1 MFGACLFT
9 RVFYSCVVV
18 VVVVVDLVDVRF
30 FGVVLQ
36 MRELRQ
42 KLRFISEAQ
51 SLVTSLWFSE
61 PESDDKEKLKA
72 LFNLFAR

>member
-30 FGVVLQ
+30 FGIVL
-36 MRELRQ
+36 
-42 KLRFISEAQ
+42 
-51 SLVTSLWFSE
+51 TC
-61 PESDDKEKLKA
+61 ESFD
-72 LFNLFAR
+72 RS